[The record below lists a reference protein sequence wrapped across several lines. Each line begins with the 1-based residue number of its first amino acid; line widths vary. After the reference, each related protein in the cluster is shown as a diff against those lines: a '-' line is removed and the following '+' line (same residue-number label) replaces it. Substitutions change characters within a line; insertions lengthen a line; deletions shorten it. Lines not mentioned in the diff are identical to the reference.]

1 MKFAAGVTVTGIV
14 GLLLMEALK
23 IIMVPVA
30 GWVLG
35 LLVILLKVLL
45 IGGVILVVGLLV
57 AVGVFV
63 NKRLKKSPLEV

>member
-63 NKRLKKSPLEV
+63 YKRLKKSPLEV

>member
-1 MKFAAGVTVTGIV
+1 MKFAAGVTVTGIL

-23 IIMVPVA
+23 IVMVPVA

-63 NKRLKKSPLEV
+63 YKRLKKSPLEV

>member
-23 IIMVPVA
+23 IVMVPVA

-45 IGGVILVVGLLV
+45 IGGLILVVGLVV

-63 NKRLKKSPLEV
+63 YKRLKKSPLEV